1 MTSHESITRLI
12 YKPIQTGLPPAVAIE
27 RTRSGLETSQGRHAS
42 RISTLLMQFTRPTDE
57 RVNVPSKHIYILSES
72 QLKGYLQIACPR
84 ELSFYSLATIFTT
97 TSNRRI
103 DVFLFPSSLPL
114 QSRYAALTID
124 SSYASPYRSYRAN
137 R

>member
-42 RISTLLMQFTRPTDE
+42 RISTLLMR
-57 RVNVPSKHIYILSES
+57 RVNVPSKHIYVLCGL

-84 ELSFYSLATIFTT
+84 
-97 TSNRRI
+97 
-103 DVFLFPSSLPL
+103 SLPL
-114 QSRYAALTID
+114 QSCYAALTID
-124 SSYASPYRSYRAN
+124 SSYASPYRSYCAN